1 MQAVAI
7 PRGHTRTI
15 AMVATGITLGFV
27 YTLSPLTVLTL
38 GVVAAALS
46 AASRGLSHVEQRW
59 FWSVMGT
66 AVVLRVIAIALLF
79 LTADPSRPFAS
90 FFGDEELYKFRT
102 VWVRNIGQGIP
113 VSPADV
119 IYSFDAVGNTGYM
132 DVLAFVQALVGDA
145 PYGLHLLNMTLC
157 LCGVLALYRL
167 ARAAYGTT
175 VSMAGLI
182 ALLFLPSVAIWSISI
197 LKEPMNMFMLAGQL
211 VCAVFIVR
219 APRPGPPSRG
229 LGAMG
234 WGWWQKG
241 LAAAGVV
248 AFALAMES
256 LRAGG
261 VLTAAAGTI
270 GGISL
275 TWLLARGR
283 RWMLALVLVP
293 VAVVMLAMAPAVQDR
308 ALANLRRA
316 AFYHAGHVLTPGFS
330 YRLVDSPYYAE
341 RIQLLNSM
349 PSRDAG
355 RFVVKALWNYMVQ
368 PLPWKAESWALQAYL
383 PEQFLWYVMA
393 LLIPV
398 GVLAGLRRDALVTSM
413 LLCHA
418 AAAMVLVA
426 LTSGNIGTLIR
437 HRSLALPYLVWLSAL
452 GAQDGVRRYL
462 QRYQAGLPAE
472 GSATAGVEKE
482 PY

>member
-1 MQAVAI
+1 MSEALAI
-7 PRGHTRTI
+7 PRGQLRG
-15 AMVATGITLGFV
+15 VAIVAVGITLGFA
-27 YTLSPLTVLTL
+27 YTLSPLTVLML
-38 GVVAAALS
+38 GVVAGAS
-46 AASRGLSHVEQRW
+46 YAASRGLSRAEQRW
-59 FWSVMGT
+59 FWCVMST
-66 AVVLRVIAIALLF
+66 AVLLRLIAIAVLF

-113 VSPADV
+113 ISPADV

-132 DVLAFVQALVGDA
+132 DVLAFVQVLVGDA

-182 ALLFLPSVAIWSISI
+182 ALLFLPSVAFWSISI
-197 LKEPMNMFMLAGQL
+197 LKEPMNLFMLAGEL
-211 VCAVFIVR
+211 ICAVLIVR
-219 APRPGPPSRG
+219 APR
-229 LGAMG
+229 
-234 WGWWQKG
+234 WWQKG

-248 AFALAMES
+248 VFALAMES

-261 VLTAAAGTI
+261 VLTAVIGTI
-270 GGISL
+270 GGIALAWS
-275 TWLLARGR
+275 LARGR
-283 RWMLALVLVP
+283 RWMMALVLVP
-293 VAVVMLAMAPAVQDR
+293 ATAVVLALLPAVQDR
-308 ALANLRRA
+308 AMANVRRV

-330 YRLVDSPYYAE
+330 YRLVDVQYYAE
-341 RIQLLNSM
+341 RIQLLNHM
-349 PSRDAG
+349 PPSDAG
-355 RFVVKALWNYMVQ
+355 RFVISALWNYMVQ
-368 PLPWKAESWALQAYL
+368 PLPWRTESWALQAYL

-393 LLIPV
+393 LLIPF
-398 GVLAGLRRDALVTSM
+398 GALAGLRRDRLITSM

-418 AAAMVLVA
+418 AAAIVLVA
-426 LTSGNIGTLIR
+426 VTSGNLGTLIR

-452 GAQDGVRRYL
+452 GAQDCVRRYL
-462 QRYQAGLPAE
+462 RRYQASLPAE
-472 GSATAGVEKE
+472 ASAKAGPEKE